1 MCSSKKYNKGCCAID
16 VLQRVLMIGM
26 IGFGGT
32 SLGSM
37 ATVVGTPIAIAMD
50 VGAVVA
56 GILSLTSNRFGKYFS
71 TKLEKNRK
79 KIKILAESKLNTI
92 SGYISKALED
102 GVISNEDYLMILSEY
117 EKFNA
122 MKEEIRMK
130 GRKANNRKHGECLVL
145 QNRHHHSIVICFEST
160 VMMGIRR

>member
-1 MCSSKKYNKGCCAID
+1 
-16 VLQRVLMIGM
+16 
-26 IGFGGT
+26 
-32 SLGSM
+32 
-37 ATVVGTPIAIAMD
+37 MD

-56 GILSLTSNRFGKYFS
+56 GILSITSNRFEKYLL
-71 TKLEKNRK
+71 TKLEKHE

-102 GVISNEDYLMILSEY
+102 GVISNEEYLMILSKY

-130 GRKANNRKHGECLVL
+130 AKKNEQK
-145 QNRHHHSIVICFEST
+145 T
-160 VMMGIRR
+160 